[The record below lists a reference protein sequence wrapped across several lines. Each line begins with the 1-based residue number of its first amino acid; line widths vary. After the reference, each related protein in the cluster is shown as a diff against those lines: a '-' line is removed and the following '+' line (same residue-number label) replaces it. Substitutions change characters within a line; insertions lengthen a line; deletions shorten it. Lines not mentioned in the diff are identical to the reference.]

1 MKQTVE
7 SAVEDE
13 MPEVIDAVRPTG
25 SQTLFRGLDVLEAVS
40 DGFTALQNLADHL
53 DLSRSTTYRL
63 AAALVE
69 RRYLASTPRGGY
81 RLGPKLLELGSAAHR
96 DIDVVQI
103 ARPII
108 EDLSTATLDTVHLG
122 ILDGLSALYLDKIAG
137 SRRITISSRV
147 GERQPLTSTGLG
159 KALLLDM
166 SPTEW
171 EEIYRSEIGEDYDP
185 DAYATWLAR
194 MEDYATAGR
203 AYDLEENEDRI
214 RCVAAPIRDSAGKI
228 IAAISVSSAIQ
239 YMDDERMNAI
249 SGDVRAT
256 ACAISEMMGWSDK
269 PRRRPAT
276 PNRRT
281 TPKG

>member
-1 MKQTVE
+1 MKQNVE
-7 SAVEDE
+7 KSGGDE
-13 MPEVIDAVRPTG
+13 MAEVIDPVRPSG

-40 DGFTALQNLADHL
+40 DGVTALQDLADHL
-53 DLSRSTTYRL
+53 ELSRSTTYRL

-96 DIDVVQI
+96 DIDVVQV

-108 EDLSTATLDTVHLG
+108 EDLSAATSDTVHLG
-122 ILDGLSALYLDKIAG
+122 ILDGSRALYLDKIAG

-159 KALLLDM
+159 KALMLDM
-166 SPTEW
+166 PPAEW
-171 EEIYRSEIGEDYDP
+171 DDIYRAEVEDYDAS
-185 DAYATWLAR
+185 AYATWLAR
-194 MEDYATAGR
+194 MEGYAAAGR

-228 IAAISVSSAIQ
+228 VAAISVSSAIQ
-239 YMDDERMNAI
+239 YMDDERMEAI
-249 SGDVRAT
+249 TGDVRA
-256 ACAISEMMGWSDK
+256 AAGAISEMMGWTGK
-269 PRRRPAT
+269 ARRRPVAA
-276 PNRRT
+276 NRRT
-281 TPKG
+281 TTKG